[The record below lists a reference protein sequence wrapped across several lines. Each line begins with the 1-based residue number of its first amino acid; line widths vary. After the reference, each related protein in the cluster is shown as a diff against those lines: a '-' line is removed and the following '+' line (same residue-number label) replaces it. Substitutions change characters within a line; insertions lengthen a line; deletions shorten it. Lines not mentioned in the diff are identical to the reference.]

1 MSNLFIS
8 WIHKLSD
15 QQES

>member
-8 WIHKLSD
+8 WHLG
-15 QQES
+15 